1 MIKAG
6 VTGGI
11 GSGKST
17 VCKIWQNLGAYVLNA
32 DDLAK
37 RVMVSDPRIK
47 TQLVKTF
54 GEKSYHDD
62 GTLNRDYL
70 AVEAFKKGR
79 VDELNKIVHPRLPD
93 AVQKE
98 MAKAESSGYE
108 VFVYEAALLLQN
120 LQTGLLDY
128 IVLVLADEEARIK
141 RVQLRD
147 KITAE
152 EVNTRISRQQDFEKA
167 VHRADV
173 VLRNNGSIEDLEKEA
188 RAVYNKFLKEK

>member
-17 VCKIWQNLGAYVLNA
+17 VCMIWENLGAYVLNA

-37 RVMVSDPRIK
+37 RVMVSDPKIK
-47 TQLVKTF
+47 KQLVKTF
-54 GEKSYHDD
+54 GEKTYHDD

-70 AVEAFKKGR
+70 AGEAFKKGR

-93 AVQKE
+93 AVQRE
-98 MAKAESSGYE
+98 MARAESSGYE

-120 LQTGLLDY
+120 LQPGLLDY
-128 IVLVLADEEARIK
+128 IVLVLADEEARLR
-141 RVQLRD
+141 RVQRRD
-147 KITAE
+147 NVTAE
-152 EVNTRISRQQDFEKA
+152 EVNTRIARQADFEEA
-167 VHRADV
+167 VPLADIV
-173 VLRNNGSIEDLEKEA
+173 IRNNGTIEDLEKEA
-188 RAVYNKFLKEK
+188 RSVYKKFLKSK